1 MNNLLIYLFI
11 GIVWDIIYNF
21 ISTIIES
28 NNKLTNYE
36 RVYSLVLWP
45 ISFCIFT
52 YHFIKT
58 FTQR

>member
-1 MNNLLIYLFI
+1 MRLVIIYLFW
-11 GIVWDIIYNF
+11 GIVWDVVLNF
-21 ISTIIES
+21 VSTITNSE
-28 NNKLTNYE
+28 NKLTNYE

-58 FTQR
+58 WFKG

>member
-28 NNKLTNYE
+28 NNKLNNFE
-36 RVYSLVLWP
+36 RTISLLAWP
-45 ISFCIFT
+45 IVLIIFG
-52 YHFIKT
+52 YHFIKGLKND
-58 FTQR
+58 

>member
-1 MNNLLIYLFI
+1 MKLLVIYLFW
-11 GIVWDIIYNF
+11 GVVWDVVLNF
-21 ISTIIES
+21 VSTINNS